1 MKESSSKLEK
11 SELFS
16 GKKDGITF
24 EKFDELMLSWGRKK
38 FGDKYA
44 TLLWKDEL
52 YDLNKIDLTDDLEK
66 FDYEMHYTLVY
77 DPLFYCSLP

>member
-1 MKESSSKLEK
+1 MVKESSSKLEK
-11 SELFS
+11 SEMFS

-52 YDLNKIDLTDDLEK
+52 YDLNKIDRSDRRSRK
-66 FDYEMHYTLVY
+66 F
-77 DPLFYCSLP
+77 

>member
-11 SELFS
+11 SEMFS

-44 TLLWKDEL
+44 TLL
-52 YDLNKIDLTDDLEK
+52 
-66 FDYEMHYTLVY
+66 
-77 DPLFYCSLP
+77 

>member
-1 MKESSSKLEK
+1 M
-11 SELFS
+11 FS

-44 TLLWKDEL
+44 TLL
-52 YDLNKIDLTDDLEK
+52 
-66 FDYEMHYTLVY
+66 
-77 DPLFYCSLP
+77 